1 MKSVLI
7 IDDKEEVRSVVKAT
21 LTQFGFATHEA
32 SDGREGIQKALMHL
46 PDLILCD
53 VNMNGMDGFR
63 TIEAIRELSLF
74 AATPII
80 LMTGSVGHEG
90 FRRGMNLGADD
101 FLQKPFQPDDLI
113 EAVVSRLVRN
123 AELQALAQ
131 KRAERLRDEAVLQ
144 ISEELTAPI
153 NGILGAVS
161 TLRREA
167 PSLQTEYVFASACR
181 LNESVVRLGQMAT
194 AHAHE

>member
-7 IDDKEEVRSVVKAT
+7 IDDKEDVRLVVKAT

-32 SDGREGIQKALMHL
+32 SDGREGIELALTHL

-53 VNMNGMDGFR
+53 VNMAGMDGFS
-63 TIEAIRELSLF
+63 TIQAIRELSLF

-101 FLQKPFQPDDLI
+101 FLQKPFQPDELI
-113 EAVVSRLVRN
+113 EAVVSRLVRH
-123 AELQALAQ
+123 AELQAVAQ

-144 ISEELTAPI
+144 ISAELTAPI
-153 NGILGAVS
+153 NGILGVVS
-161 TLRREA
+161 SMRRES
-167 PSLQTEYVFASACR
+167 PSLDTEHVFANACR
-181 LNESVVRLGQMAT
+181 LNESVVRLGQMVGT
-194 AHAHE
+194 HAAD